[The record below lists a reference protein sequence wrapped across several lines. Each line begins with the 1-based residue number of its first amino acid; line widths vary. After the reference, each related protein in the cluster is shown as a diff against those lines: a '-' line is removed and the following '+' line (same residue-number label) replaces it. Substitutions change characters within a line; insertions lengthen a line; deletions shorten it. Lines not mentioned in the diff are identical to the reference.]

1 MGSVQHKR
9 SGSVP
14 IWIIV
19 VWLIVGPVLFL
30 YVLNDIGVRLPLAH
44 DDSIDI
50 FGQTILGP
58 ALAGIAL
65 FLLPV
70 PLWQR
75 VLSYVVYAPI
85 AGVLTFIVAVS
96 IACYVFHSC
105 L

>member
-1 MGSVQHKR
+1 MVSAQQKR
-9 SGSVP
+9 SVP
-14 IWIIV
+14 VWVIV
-19 VWLIVGPVLFL
+19 LWLIVGPVLFS

-44 DDSIDI
+44 NDSIDI
-50 FGQTILGP
+50 VGQTILGP

-75 VLSYVVYAPI
+75 VLSFVLYAPI
-85 AGVLTFIVAVS
+85 AGVVTFIVAVS
-96 IACYVFHSC
+96 VSCYIFHSC